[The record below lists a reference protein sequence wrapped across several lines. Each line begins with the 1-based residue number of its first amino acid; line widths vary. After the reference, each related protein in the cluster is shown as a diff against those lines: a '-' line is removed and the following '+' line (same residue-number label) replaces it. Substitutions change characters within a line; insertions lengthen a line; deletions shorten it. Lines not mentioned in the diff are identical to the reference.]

1 MTTIDVTPRHA
12 SGSRAGQIV
21 IYGNRWCGIT
31 QMLRRAL
38 DRSGIGYEY
47 VDLDERPDVYARLDR
62 LAAGRL
68 HTPVV
73 YVDGEW
79 LMEPSLRDVEAV
91 LRRTRGGA
99 VRGSVGWW

>member
-1 MTTIDVTPRHA
+1 MTMIEVNPRPA
-12 SGSRAGQIV
+12 SESRVGQIV

-31 QMLRRAL
+31 QLLRRAL

-79 LMEPSLRDVEAV
+79 LMEPSLREVEAV
-91 LRRTRGGA
+91 LRRTRGSA
-99 VRGSVGWW
+99 RRSVGWW

>member
-1 MTTIDVTPRHA
+1 MTMIDLTPRQR
-12 SGSRAGQIV
+12 SDDRVGQIV

-38 DRSGIGYEY
+38 ERSGIGYEY

-79 LMEPSLRDVEAV
+79 LMEPSVGDVDAV

-99 VRGSVGWW
+99 RRPVGWW